1 MERLAKQYGSQV
13 QLRRV
18 SLSDPKKPF
27 KVLSNVIL
35 DKPTD
40 GVKMSR
46 EHIAAFERELDAKM
60 FARKIGADQ
69 EGVKFI
75 EGTNPENYFDAY
87 TLRITPEMGNKPF
100 KIYKKLG
107 GLVVDIFKW

>member
-1 MERLAKQYGSQV
+1 
-13 QLRRV
+13 
-18 SLSDPKKPF
+18 
-27 KVLSNVIL
+27 
-35 DKPTD
+35 
-40 GVKMSR
+40 MSR

-100 KIYKKLG
+100 KIYKKLLKLFFQYLPCFK
-107 GLVVDIFKW
+107 GLREVFQKMFKNIRYFKSQS